1 MNWTCWISSDLSGSE
16 EEEGAAILEE
26 REALNLQKKMAAEL
40 DDMDFGLEIFK
51 VMIVFNSSLQLFVF
65 WGFYPRFFLFLR
77 FFFFQLYIISYL
89 EKRKGHRTG
98 DKWWKNYKGF
108 VKAFKERKATGEFVC
123 FNLMYMYMYIFWNFN
138 FINRK
143 ITSMNYCFVSFCF

>member
-1 MNWTCWISSDLSGSE
+1 MTWTLVWRFLRLWLFLI
-16 EEEGAAILEE
+16 
-26 REALNLQKKMAAEL
+26 AL
-40 DDMDFGLEIFK
+40 F
-51 VMIVFNSSLQLFVF
+51 SSLFF
-65 WGFYPRFFLFLR
+65 GGFIPDFFCFLG
-77 FFFFQLYIISYL
+77 FFFQFYIISYL

-143 ITSMNYCFVSFCF
+143 ITSFNYCFLLFVFSFWKRILQKCCRWLKILRLL

>member
-1 MNWTCWISSDLSGSE
+1 MISSDLSGSE

-77 FFFFQLYIISYL
+77 VFFSILYYIIFRKKKRSQNWRQVMEKLQRICQSFQRKKSY
-89 EKRKGHRTG
+89 R
-98 DKWWKNYKGF
+98 
-108 VKAFKERKATGEFVC
+108 
-123 FNLMYMYMYIFWNFN
+123 
-138 FINRK
+138 
-143 ITSMNYCFVSFCF
+143 